1 MEISDKG
8 LQIRKAIS
16 DFDKRIEEMH
26 LEFTKYHNRDIQKM
40 PDWEGL
46 QRTLITF
53 SRNKIPEIELSTQLD
68 RVLYKFQNRK
78 NIWLKWTEEV
88 HRGR

>member
-1 MEISDKG
+1 MEISDKA
-8 LQIRKAIS
+8 LKIRKAIS

-40 PDWEGL
+40 PDWEGF

>member
-1 MEISDKG
+1 MEISNKS

-16 DFDKRIEEMH
+16 DFDSRIEEMH
-26 LEFTKYHNRDIQKM
+26 LEFTKYHHGDIQKM

-53 SRNKIPEIELSTQLD
+53 SRQKIPEIELSTQLD

-78 NIWLKWTEEV
+78 NIWLKWAEEV
-88 HRGR
+88 HRGL